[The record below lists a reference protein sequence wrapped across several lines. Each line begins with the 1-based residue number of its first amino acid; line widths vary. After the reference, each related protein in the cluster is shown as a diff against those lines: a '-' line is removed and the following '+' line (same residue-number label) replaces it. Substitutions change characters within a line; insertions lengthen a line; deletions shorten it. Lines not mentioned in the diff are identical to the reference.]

1 MSAAVA
7 ASAASPLDN
16 IVPLEVGIACR
27 DLALQRRFYLDV
39 MGFTLASEIV
49 VAADKAGASALSAGG
64 YTVLRLQTAYG
75 ERIKLLGPDTPPAA
89 LAQPD
94 GFILDRPNTIYL
106 TFIVADIDAAIA
118 RLRDAGVGFMTGPQ
132 RVEARP
138 GVYLAFCRDPEGNI
152 LELVQYSDI
161 GAYRPDL
168 KKGNN

>member
-1 MSAAVA
+1 MSAVNA
-7 ASAASPLDN
+7 ATALNN

-39 MGFTLASEIV
+39 MGFTLASEIAV
-49 VAADKAGASALSAGG
+49 PAAKAAPSALSAGG
-64 YTVLRLQTAYG
+64 YTVLRLQSAYG
-75 ERIKLLGPDTPPAA
+75 ERIKLLGPDAPPAA
-89 LAQPD
+89 PAQPA
-94 GFILDRPNTIYL
+94 GFILDQPNAIYL
-106 TFIVADIDAAIA
+106 TFIVADIDAAMA
-118 RLRDAGVGFMTGPQ
+118 RLKDAGIGFMTGPQ

-161 GAYRPDL
+161 EAYRPDL